1 MNTGDGLLIR
11 PQIFITM
18 SQTMKIIFVACA
30 VLVLL
35 VSVLTMTSFSGVSVI
50 VGAFVLLACFAALV
64 FSKRFKNAQKRQPL
78 MIGIL
83 FGLGLL
89 TALLLFVVGPM

>member
-18 SQTMKIIFVACA
+18 SQTMKIILVACA

-35 VSVLTMTSFSGVSVI
+35 VSVLTMTRFSGVSVI
-50 VGAFVLLACFAALV
+50 VGVFVLLVCFAALV
-64 FSKRFKNAQKRQPL
+64 LGMGFKNTRKRQPL

-89 TALLLFVVGPM
+89 TLLLLFVVGPM